1 MYKLFLY
8 MGVFVMGRWRALFA
22 SLFCPRTF
30 FARLGNLVKT
40 RKRILT
46 IALPSCRARE
56 TLFAQARDLVIAP
69 ARTVLFVNKENQK
82 NFRRMLRIL
91 QLPVAQFF
99 FRAPARFILFR
110 LTAEIAE
117 SLL

>member
-1 MYKLFLY
+1 
-8 MGVFVMGRWRALFA
+8 MGVFVHGAVA
-22 SLFCPRTF
+22 SVVRKPFLSAHLFCAPW
-30 FARLGNLVKT
+30 GNPVKT
-40 RKRILT
+40 HKCILT

-56 TLFAQARDLVIAP
+56 TLFARLRDLVIAR
-69 ARTVLFVNKENQK
+69 AGTVLFVNKKNQK